1 MVIINAATIII
12 NHLLTLLLFSNLKV
26 KKNIT
31 SSNFN
36 VIKKMFENQ
45 RAHRLI
51 RQNKTKQ
58 NYLFARSVELHV
70 VTHSAFKS
78 FEQKSQRLN
87 NIKKRFTGRRNYN
100 LDVYAFNKRLDLSE
114 LPVLENNG
122 CFYLILLHH
131 KLY

>member
-70 VTHSAFKS
+70 VTHSAF
-78 FEQKSQRLN
+78 
-87 NIKKRFTGRRNYN
+87 
-100 LDVYAFNKRLDLSE
+100 
-114 LPVLENNG
+114 
-122 CFYLILLHH
+122 
-131 KLY
+131 